1 MRFLRRRSSPGLVAL
16 LAVAMQLALTLAQA
30 HVHAHGH
37 GPGGVRVWATGASLA
52 CRAIVRSPGCDPV
65 VPHDHRRDCAMC
77 WSLATASGLLP
88 ASPLPELTAPR
99 FEVPHPLLRAEAVAE
114 SETVHFQARAPP
126 RA

>member
-30 HVHAHGH
+30 HVHAHGNVA
-37 GPGGVRVWATGASLA
+37 GGAGVWSGASLA
-52 CRAIVRSPGCDPV
+52 CRAIVRSPGCNPI

-77 WSLATASGLLP
+77 WSLATTSGLLP
-88 ASPLPELTAPR
+88 VSPLSEFAAPR
-99 FEVPHPLLRAEAVAE
+99 FEVPRPHLGAAAVAA

-126 RA
+126 HA